1 MVTQGAHQIQSSL
14 LWTGMS
20 LWYKCL
26 QPPVPFKCSGNAAT
40 MWYQKYSDPSSFLLF
55 VEKRKLSHHPERYLF
70 PCYCYLFWV
79 IIIFK
84 PTVSSAM
91 TPITS
96 LASYQALVI
105 VSRFDQ
111 KDFGFLVV
119 FCYFSHAATSL
130 GAVSLLIAPPWHY
143 WGPCLSLW

>member
-1 MVTQGAHQIQSSL
+1 
-14 LWTGMS
+14 MS
-20 LWYKCL
+20 LWYECL

-40 MWYQKYSDPSSFLLF
+40 MWYQKCSDPSSFLLF

-70 PCYCYLFWV
+70 PCYLFQV

-91 TPITS
+91 TPITF

-105 VSRFDQ
+105 VSRFHQ
-111 KDFGFLVV
+111 KGFGFLVV
-119 FCYFSHAATSL
+119 FCYFFHAATSL
-130 GAVSLLIAPPWHY
+130 GAVSLLLVPPDITE
-143 WGPCLSLW
+143 GLAFVFDSS

>member
-1 MVTQGAHQIQSSL
+1 
-14 LWTGMS
+14 
-20 LWYKCL
+20 
-26 QPPVPFKCSGNAAT
+26 
-40 MWYQKYSDPSSFLLF
+40 MWYQKCSDPSSFLLF

-70 PCYCYLFWV
+70 PCYLFQV

-91 TPITS
+91 TPITF

-130 GAVSLLIAPPWHY
+130 GAVSLLLAPPLALLRALPESLIALKLL
-143 WGPCLSLW
+143 PCQHPSHSLDKGLHA